1 MEDILRAISV
11 LLIEGGRGGTSY
23 MAYCLF
29 QFFQFQIGLL
39 EVEFGA
45 KNEKFDFFL
54 IASPP

>member
-1 MEDILRAISV
+1 
-11 LLIEGGRGGTSY
+11 